1 MSKDIWVFAEVS
13 ESKVKKIT
21 YELLGKASDLAKNT
35 GGSVVAVLLG
45 HNVSSLANELAHYGA
60 NKVFVADN
68 EKLANYTS
76 LAYTKVIASLV
87 KEHSP
92 VIFLTGNTFNGKD
105 LTPRLAAKLDAGAIS
120 DVISFDC
127 DSEGKVTAT
136 RPLFAGK
143 VLENV
148 TFNSFPQF
156 IEVRNKAFPVK
167 EPDTS
172 RTAEIINVNVNLD
185 DNDFKVKIKETRVS
199 TSDKIDLTEA
209 EIVVSAGRGL
219 KGPENLYLV
228 ENLAQV
234 LGAAVGASRPVVDDG
249 WTEYDRQVG
258 QTGKVVSP
266 KLYIACGISGAIQHL
281 SGMSSSKCIVA
292 INKDADAPIF
302 KVADYGIVGDV
313 FNVLPAL
320 TEAIKKAKE

>member
-13 ESKVKKIT
+13 EGKVKKIT
-21 YELLGKASDLAKNT
+21 YELLGKASDLSKKT

-45 HNVSSLANELAHYGA
+45 HNVSSLADNLAHYGA
-60 NKVFVADN
+60 DKVFIADN
-68 EKLANYTS
+68 EKLSNYNT
-76 LAYTKVIASLV
+76 LAYTKIIANLL
-87 KEHSP
+87 KEHLP

-105 LTPRLAAKLDAGAIS
+105 LTPRLAARLEAGAIS
-120 DVISFDC
+120 DVFSFDC
-127 DSEGKVTAT
+127 DSEGRVTAT

-143 VLENV
+143 VLEDV

-156 IEVRNKAFPVK
+156 VEVRNKAFPIK
-167 EPDTS
+167 EPDPS
-172 RTAEIINVNVNLD
+172 RKAQVINVNVDLD
-185 DNDFKVKIKETRVS
+185 DNDFKVKLKETRVS

-228 ENLAQV
+228 EDLAKV
-234 LGAAVGASRPVVDDG
+234 LGAAVGASRPVVDEG

-281 SGMSSSKCIVA
+281 SGMSSSKVIVA
-292 INKDADAPIF
+292 INKDPEAPIF
-302 KVADYGIVGDV
+302 KIADYGIVGDV
-313 FNVLPAL
+313 FTVLPAL